1 MGDKKFH
8 SESSLQNFEA
18 DAVTNTPTE
27 DHPKDPGV
35 QNATINDLKYEDDV
49 IRRRPHSQPGPVSGS
64 FLTATAARAARKKN
78 VNYAPP
84 NETHS
89 QPGLADSFLTAARAA
104 RKKNVNYAPPNP
116 GPVSGSFLT
125 AARAARKKNV
135 NYAPPNE
142 THSQPGPVSGSFLT
156 ATAARA
162 ARKKNVNYA
171 PPNDFPKPLI
181 PNGNGSGSGTVSPT
195 GVRGSL
201 PNNPNMMNGNF
212 QRNADV
218 KSLYSNSNYRM
229 SPGTPPKRTGVF
241 SLDAQSI
248 RSVDTQAP
256 PPTDP
261 KDNVKQTRKYLTL
274 VMSSIYAVLL
284 VTLGLMIHIADT
296 IIDPPISSIYSLI
309 LVSIGFLYHI
319 YLIIDIA
326 RYKRTALRNQK
337 IRSQYEEKVQEYFRI
352 QEEEYGC
359 ENEIKDEQR
368 SPADWYKAT
377 GIPPPVLAPLSHNYC
392 FSQGRHSG
400 SFYLKLGA
408 AGFAMGNLVHSVLL
422 IVVQVGYLLDENID
436 NNQCVEYT
444 RGVAHFAF
452 MHIIGSSLCFWISAI
467 VRETVLSL
475 AIYASYANENGY
487 GDNGIE
493 TDNATTTTPI
503 DETYTGTM
511 SRIFEV
517 DAFIDE
523 ECTGAPA
530 FTSIFE
536 NFSPY
541 LYPFSVEFNIL
552 IVAVYYII
560 WSNIGHCHN
569 EESSASSYDG
579 NQESF
584 DEAYSICKI
593 PTASEENDFT
603 SNMVI
608 YADCHASNKG
618 MFLGLMIVVI
628 IVGSLIIGFV
638 FSSVGGEFLQTGYL
652 VNNITKLGLH
662 SIMLFA
668 AILAFTQ
675 TTKLDINEHPI
686 SLLDDILLFICLP
699 PFFMEAVFSLVAT
712 ITILNVVNSIDF
724 VVMVIQVLVQ
734 TPLIM
739 DALRRCSN
747 AKKLRRRKPA
757 RELIMF
763 LLITNVGMWLFYTF
777 SYKSP
782 DSLDE
787 RYEFYGK
794 VLWTILG
801 HVSLPL
807 IMFYRF
813 HSSVCFADIWT
824 SAYKPGSEH

>member
-1 MGDKKFH
+1 MGEEQIAPKISFIEELVNRKNMGDKKFH
-8 SESSLQNFEA
+8 SESSLQNFGE
-18 DAVTNTPTE
+18 DAVTSTPTE
-27 DHPKDPGV
+27 EYAKDPGV
-35 QNATINDLKYEDDV
+35 QNASINDLKYEEEV
-49 IRRRPHSQPGPVSGS
+49 IRRRPNSQPGPVSGS

-78 VNYAPP
+78 NNYAPFD
-84 NETHS
+84 
-89 QPGLADSFLTAARAA
+89 L
-104 RKKNVNYAPPNP
+104 
-116 GPVSGSFLT
+116 
-125 AARAARKKNV
+125 
-135 NYAPPNE
+135 
-142 THSQPGPVSGSFLT
+142 
-156 ATAARA
+156 
-162 ARKKNVNYA
+162 
-171 PPNDFPKPLI
+171 PKLLI
-181 PNGNGSGSGTVSPT
+181 QNGNGSGSGTSTPT
-195 GVRGSL
+195 GDRGSW

-212 QRNADV
+212 QRNGDV
-218 KSLYSNSNYRM
+218 KSLYSNNYKM
-229 SPGTPPKRTGVF
+229 YSVPGTPRKRSGVF

-248 RSVDTQAP
+248 RSGDTQAP

-274 VMSSIYAVLL
+274 VMSCIYAVLL
-284 VTLGLMIHIADT
+284 VTFGLMVHVSDAL
-296 IIDPPISSIYSLI
+296 IDPPISSIYSLI
-309 LVSIGFLYHI
+309 LVTIGFIYHI
-319 YLIIDIA
+319 YLMIDIS
-326 RYKRTALRNQK
+326 RYKRAALNNQK
-337 IRSQYEEKVQEYFRI
+337 AKTQYEEKVQEYFRK
-352 QEEEYGC
+352 QVEEYGG
-359 ENEIKDEQR
+359 NYDNEQR
-368 SPADWYKAT
+368 SSADWYKAT
-377 GIPPPVLAPLSHNYC
+377 GIPPPTLVPLSHNYC

-408 AGFAMGNLVHSVLL
+408 AGFALGNLVHSILL
-422 IVVQVGYLLDENID
+422 IVVQVGYLIDETVD
-436 NNQCVEYT
+436 NEECVELT
-444 RGVAHFAF
+444 RAACDILCPMYCFLQLYFIFKYSNVIILKAQGVAHFAF

-475 AIYASYANENGY
+475 TIYAHYAKGNGY
-487 GDNGIE
+487 EGNGVDA
-493 TDNATTTTPI
+493 DNATTTAPI
-503 DETYTGTM
+503 DETYKGGL
-511 SRIFEV
+511 SRFIDI
-517 DAFIDE
+517 DAFADH

-530 FTSIFE
+530 FTKIFE
-536 NFSPY
+536 DFSPY

-569 EESSASSYDG
+569 EEIISDSYDG

-584 DEAYSICKI
+584 EEAYSICKI

-618 MFLGLMIVVI
+618 MFLGLMVIVI
-628 IVGSLIIGFV
+628 IVGTLIIGFV
-638 FSSVGGEFLQTGYL
+638 FSSVGGEFLKAAYL
-652 VNNITKLGLH
+652 LNNATKLGLH

-699 PFFMEAVFSLVAT
+699 PFFIEAVFSLVAT
-712 ITILNVVNSIDF
+712 ITILNIVNSIDF

-763 LLITNVGMWLFYTF
+763 LLISNVGMWFFYTF
-777 SYKSP
+777 SFKSP
-782 DSLDE
+782 ESLDE

-794 VLWTILG
+794 ELWTILG

-813 HSSVCFADIWT
+813 HSSVCFADIWD